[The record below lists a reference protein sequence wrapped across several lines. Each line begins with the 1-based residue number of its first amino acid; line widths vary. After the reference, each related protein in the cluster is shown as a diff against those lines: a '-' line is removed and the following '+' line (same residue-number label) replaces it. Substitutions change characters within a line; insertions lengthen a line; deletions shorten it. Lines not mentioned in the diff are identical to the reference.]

1 MFKNAKI
8 LFYFNQY
15 FVIRLG
21 EKVYS
26 YSPGIDNFSVLRALG
41 SLLFHCYKN
50 RSVSVSDRITKS
62 YKQLVYVET
71 INQKNAIIDVFGAMN
86 EAEKS
91 NTLFVLNNALSMEGF
106 ASVPFNNRKLFL
118 LGLWY
123 FPKAVC
129 LSGKYIRKN
138 QGIINKAHVYV
149 NLALFMASVKCFE
162 KYIEVSGC
170 KKVILTNDHNLQPLG
185 LLLAARNK
193 NCVSYYIQHAAVSE
207 AFPKLLPNVALLE
220 GQQAVATYQKI
231 GNLSRIQK
239 LVGIARMDG
248 LLGYKTTN
256 KTKDVVVG
264 FCLKPYYSME
274 LIKEIIDSIRASQ
287 NVSEII
293 LRPHPGN
300 SEEFYQ
306 TLNGLN
312 ITISNAKKERPHE
325 FLKKTDVMVSGESS
339 IILEAALMKVKT
351 IYIDDKF
358 AQYDLYGFVKNG
370 ITTPVS
376 SIPEITDLLN
386 TLSYDEVEDHYQ
398 KCQYYCSTVNTE
410 NENKSKELILNY
422 LLQL

>member
-26 YSPGIDNFSVLRALG
+26 YTPGIENFAILRALG
-41 SLLFHCYKN
+41 SLLFHCFKN
-50 RSVSVSDRITKS
+50 RTIAFSDRIVKP
-62 YKQLVYVET
+62 YKQIVYVET
-71 INQKNAIIDVFGAMN
+71 INQKNAIIDVFDAMS
-86 EAEKS
+86 ETEKS
-91 NTLFVLNNALSMEGF
+91 NTLFILNNGLAMEGF
-106 ASVPFNNRKLFL
+106 TTLLFNNRKLFL

-123 FPKAVC
+123 FPKAIRI
-129 LSGKYIRKN
+129 SGTYTRKKK
-138 QGIINKAHVYV
+138 GIINTTHVYV
-149 NLALFMASVKCFE
+149 NLALFLASVKLFE

-170 KKVILTNDHNLQPLG
+170 EKVILTNDHNLQPLA

-220 GQQAVATYQKI
+220 GQQAVETYRKI

-248 LLGYKTTN
+248 LLAHKSTH
-256 KTKDVVVG
+256 KFKDIVVG

-274 LIKEIIDSIRASQ
+274 LIKEIIDSIRASK

-300 SEEFYQ
+300 SEGFYK
-306 TLNGLN
+306 TLSSLN
-312 ITISNAKKERPHE
+312 ITISNAKEERPHE

-351 IYIDDKF
+351 IYIDDKI

-370 ITTPVS
+370 VTTAVKEPR
-376 SIPEITDLLN
+376 EITSILN
-386 TLSYDEVEDHYQ
+386 LLSYDTVERHYQ
-398 KCQYYCSTVNTE
+398 NCQYYCATVNTP
-410 NENKSKELILNY
+410 NENKSKTLILNS
-422 LLQL
+422 LLQ